1 MVGAVSVGVVVCS
14 VVVVVASGVEVV
26 CVEGAVC
33 SALVACVSPEACAEA
48 EEAASG
54 ACAGAL
60 RAFAG
65 LAFCVAVVCLAPA
78 PFAAVLARV
87 LPGKACA
94 ATSEN
99 TAVSIT
105 EPASSQRL
113 QRVNRRR
120 AASRE

>member
-1 MVGAVSVGVVVCS
+1 
-14 VVVVVASGVEVV
+14 
-26 CVEGAVC
+26 
-33 SALVACVSPEACAEA
+33 
-48 EEAASG
+48 
-54 ACAGAL
+54 
-60 RAFAG
+60 
-65 LAFCVAVVCLAPA
+65 
-78 PFAAVLARV
+78 